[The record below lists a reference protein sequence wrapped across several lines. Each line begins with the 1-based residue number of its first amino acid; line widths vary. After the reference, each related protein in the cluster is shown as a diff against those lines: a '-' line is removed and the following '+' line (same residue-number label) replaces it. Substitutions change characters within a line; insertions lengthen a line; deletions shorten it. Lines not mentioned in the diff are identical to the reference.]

1 MKNLLFITYTS
12 DINTSK
18 GVRHQNIIRYLSD
31 YCKVTVIR
39 HDEFISKTSL
49 VSKSRSFIS
58 RLKKLIYRQ
67 IIRRFSFPD
76 EYIFIRRWYI
86 RNTLSELKSGSYD
99 AVILGV
105 QPYSFY
111 RIAGIIKKNYPQIKL
126 IIDISDP
133 FYGNVTVLPAW
144 NILLKALAKRYE
156 NKYASLADHLVVL
169 NEEIKIFYGKTYGIR
184 NISVIEQGFDHLMA
198 ERIVNSLKSIPKI
211 EKSISEPVVLVY
223 GGIFYKKLREPF
235 ELYKAVESP
244 GINVKLKLFGKI
256 NPKFLPF
263 SSEKIEY
270 HSRVSQEELFREYL
284 QADIIVFIDNAYG
297 IQVPGKTT
305 ELMLFNKPI
314 LFISSNDQSVSL
326 RYFKNFNKLIR
337 VDNNAG
343 AIRQG
348 LASRKIAG
356 SREADS
362 GLDLRAYYWQN
373 LIPRFLPLIK

>member
-144 NILLKALAKRYE
+144 NILLKR
-156 NKYASLADHLVVL
+156 
-169 NEEIKIFYGKTYGIR
+169 
-184 NISVIEQGFDHLMA
+184 
-198 ERIVNSLKSIPKI
+198 
-211 EKSISEPVVLVY
+211 
-223 GGIFYKKLREPF
+223 
-235 ELYKAVESP
+235 
-244 GINVKLKLFGKI
+244 
-256 NPKFLPF
+256 
-263 SSEKIEY
+263 
-270 HSRVSQEELFREYL
+270 
-284 QADIIVFIDNAYG
+284 
-297 IQVPGKTT
+297 
-305 ELMLFNKPI
+305 
-314 LFISSNDQSVSL
+314 
-326 RYFKNFNKLIR
+326 
-337 VDNNAG
+337 
-343 AIRQG
+343 
-348 LASRKIAG
+348 
-356 SREADS
+356 
-362 GLDLRAYYWQN
+362 
-373 LIPRFLPLIK
+373 